1 MEKTG
6 EIVRRRWKEMDFE
19 EITPVNEEEEESLG
33 GEKER

>member
-6 EIVRRRWKEMDFE
+6 EIVRRRWKEMDFA
-19 EITPVNEEEEESLG
+19 EITPVKEEERL